1 MCIRDSTPARGPSLL
16 RIVGQHRIVGEQA
29 PHRGD
34 PDDRVGA
41 QRNVGARHTGEG
53 GRQVSEGAGFALVD
67 RSGEP
72 VARDVRREHAV
83 DDQVLVGDPDLREF
97 RCGAGG
103 FGERGRL
110 CAGCLL
116 YTSRCV

>member
-1 MCIRDSTPARGPSLL
+1 M
-16 RIVGQHRIVGEQA
+16 
-29 PHRGD
+29 
-34 PDDRVGA
+34 
-41 QRNVGARHTGEG
+41 GARHTGEG

-110 CAGCLL
+110 CAGDEDEPGPGGIGQ
-116 YTSRCV
+116 TSEGGGVGRPGSI